1 MNLSVK
7 QICLAAALAAMT
19 AAAAEAHIVIAPNQ
33 STQGATEKFTLRVPT
48 EGTVATVAAE
58 VDIPAGVV
66 VETVAMPAGW
76 KYELKRDADK
86 RIIGIVWTMTIPPG
100 EFAEFAF
107 TGRLP
112 REGTQVV
119 WTLRQ
124 KFADGTVSDWTKTP
138 AGAIRPTAITKMA
151 PRALT
156 K

>member
-1 MNLSVK
+1 MNRYVTRL
-7 QICLAAALAAMT
+7 CLAAAIAAMT
-19 AAAAEAHIVIAPNQ
+19 VVSAEAHIVITPNQ

-58 VDIPAGVV
+58 IDIPAGVV

-86 RIIGIVWTMTIPPG
+86 RIVGIVWTMTIPPG

-107 TGRLP
+107 TARLP

-119 WTLRQ
+119 WPLRQ
-124 KFADGTVSDWTKTP
+124 KFADGTVSEWTKTP
-138 AGAIRPTAITKMA
+138 AGANRPSAVTRMA
-151 PRALT
+151 PRAAQ
-156 K
+156 